1 MYITCMYTMILN
13 SVFPFSHFLPKH
25 TAIRPPSQPLVAQV
39 NEELFKSQPQRF
51 RHRYFL
57 ELGSV
62 KKHQGLLFIQ
72 YMNMVIVHP
81 IIWHQYSSDYLS
93 D

>member
-1 MYITCMYTMILN
+1 MILN
-13 SVFPFSHFLPKH
+13 SVFPFSHLLPKH

-51 RHRYFL
+51 RRRDE

-72 YMNMVIVHP
+72 DISSKRLRTCERYPTMVAQVLS
-81 IIWHQYSSDYLS
+81 HQPEI
-93 D
+93 